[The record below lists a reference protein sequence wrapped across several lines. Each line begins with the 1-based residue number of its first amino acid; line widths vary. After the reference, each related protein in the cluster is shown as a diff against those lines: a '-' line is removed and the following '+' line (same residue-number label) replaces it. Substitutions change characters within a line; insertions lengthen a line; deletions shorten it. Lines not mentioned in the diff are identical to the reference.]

1 VPFFLKLFYIFAGVI
16 KNRKIMEAT
25 IAHSPLN
32 AVQLHLLQMFNFNKR
47 EEGLK
52 ELQSILFDY
61 YRDKLKQQTQD
72 FWQNNQL
79 DSAKMEEIMYGHN
92 RISAK

>member
-1 VPFFLKLFYIFAGVI
+1 
-16 KNRKIMEAT
+16 MEAT
-25 IAHSPLN
+25 ITHSPLN
-32 AVQLHLLQMFNFNKR
+32 PIQQHLLQMFTYNKR

-52 ELQSILFDY
+52 ELQSVLFNY
-61 YRDKLKQQTQD
+61 YRDKLKLQTRD
-72 FWQNNQL
+72 FWENNQL